1 MRIGDYRVL
10 YFVLEKKV
18 RVTEILHRSQAYRG
32 LDGVR
37 QAVDRSTGR
46 GLGRVRYLLVGGY
59 ASVVHGVP
67 RTTLDVDLALLGRA
81 LGTICIV
88 VCETMER
95 SGSHAEPIN
104 SRYDNHNP

>member
-67 RTTLDVDLALLGRA
+67 RTTLDVDLALLGPS
-81 LGTICIV
+81 LGHDMHRRLRDHGAFRLPCGAY
-88 VCETMER
+88 E
-95 SGSHAEPIN
+95 
-104 SRYDNHNP
+104 